1 MSAFAWIKL
10 AAAPENAFSK
20 VFFSPGQDVADVA
33 DLACKA
39 FRHWALDARQV
50 RIHLVAQSGE
60 EPGDEAIQAALAT
73 KRLAVS
79 AVVAAGAWLVA
90 AHLHSRAPPTSALAP
105 GRLICGGG
113 GGGNYGGGGG
123 GVGGG
128 SGGGSG
134 GGGGSGAGSGGSG
147 GGGGGGGGSAAEGR
161 ASPTLPAAKL
171 PSVSEVVGPTFEGEA
186 RDIVSALF
194 RELCPWATDR
204 SPLLSRTLNR
214 GGNQREAD
222 VMCYVEGDSLAPCAA
237 LAASGAC
244 LVGLP
249 GPALP
254 ALPSMPLPPGRRFS
268 PTDGSRKG
276 PHKYFLAGVY
286 CGPKAKVWTE
296 KTVQL
301 ETLCQRLRIR
311 WQDQHAGLE
320 GLPPVTDV
328 TQVVGAA
335 ALIFS
340 AGDGARLDVLGE
352 AQQRVARSIAAQCPN
367 LARLAAA
374 GRLLLIVLDKAQAPS
389 TFVQRSVSVHL
400 ERLRGVPEDLAGLR
414 REMAELA
421 RGMAELAASVRS
433 LRK

>member
-1 MSAFAWIKL
+1 MAAFVWIRL
-10 AAAPENAFSK
+10 APEDAFVK
-20 VFFSPGQDVADVA
+20 LFFSPGQDVDAADVVA
-33 DLACKA
+33 LACEA
-39 FRHWALDARQV
+39 FPHLYPHWAQDV
-50 RIHLVAQSGE
+50 RIHLVQESGE

-73 KRLAVS
+73 KHLAVS
-79 AVVAAGAWLVA
+79 AVVTAGAWLVA
-90 AHLHSRAPPTSALAP
+90 AALQ
-105 GRLICGGG
+105 
-113 GGGNYGGGGG
+113 
-123 GVGGG
+123 
-128 SGGGSG
+128 
-134 GGGGSGAGSGGSG
+134 
-147 GGGGGGGGSAAEGR
+147 GR
-161 ASPTLPAAKL
+161 ASPALPAAGL
-171 PSVSEVVGPTFEGEA
+171 PSMSEAAGPTFEGEA
-186 RDIVSALF
+186 RDTVSALF
-194 RELCPWATDR
+194 RELCPWATGH

-244 LVGLP
+244 LVVLP

-254 ALPSMPLPPGRRFS
+254 ALPPMPLPPGRRFS

-276 PHKYFLAGVY
+276 PHKYFLAEVY
-286 CGPKAKVWTE
+286 SGPKAKVWAE
-296 KTVQL
+296 KSVQL
-301 ETLCQRLRIR
+301 ETLCERLRIR

-340 AGDGARLDVLGE
+340 AGDGARLDVLRV
-352 AQQRVARSIAAQCPN
+352 AQEWVARSVAARCPN

-400 ERLRGVPEDLAGLR
+400 ERLQGVPEDLAGVR
-414 REMAELA
+414 REVAALA
-421 RGMAELAASVRS
+421 RGVAELAASVKS
-433 LRK
+433 LRM